1 MLVFKS
7 ILNSD
12 LTDKQILFQLARIN
26 SWISLNGKIA
36 NSYKSKINIDFRGLT
51 NDIMTKLGYEPNTI
65 IKNTVETDPTIFQAD
80 NKCGVK
86 YPYVSAPDNLLL
98 DTKLNPAQKVLL
110 LILKEVWLDNNGKQL
125 LPYCQTET
133 IFKQIPNY
141 RHTRDYVNKLISS
154 LQEKGYIS
162 FDTIKNQGRV
172 NVRISFDGSLKD
184 AKEEL
189 SNQVS
194 AEDEIKEM
202 VHPVQQLDNDITKI
216 ISEMKKEMD
225 ELKEK
230 EKEQAKE
237 IAVLKEQAK
246 EIDELKEQV
255 NKLQEELNERRGN
268 EKSDIESSIRI
279 PEHDREE
286 AENTENSETVGQSDK
301 PITETEDAENS
312 ETVGQI
318 NRNSNETVGQSEKQP
333 NTESENTENTETNRQ
348 INRSYTE
355 TIGQSEKPSIGSE
368 NNGWNSYWNDPT
380 DIEQLDDTDDMDSF
394 MSLIPEGGE
403 YSSEEVETVKNDKEP
418 TMKQRKAECS
428 ADSLFNLANDI
439 DFKMLMKDVNEDIK
453 SSREHRSNI
462 WRSEKKDEY
471 QNHIKELKN
480 ESKKEEIIEYIIN
493 TINEKNSRTLINSLD
508 EAYYKI
514 TMGIVKKNQ
523 DRITNVYYKNV
534 GDFEIHQSTLDEF
547 VV

>member
-51 NDIMTKLGYEPNTI
+51 NDVMKKLGYEPNTI

-86 YPYVSAPDNLLL
+86 YPYISAPDDLLL

-162 FDTIKNQGRV
+162 FDTIKNHGRV

-184 AKEEL
+184 VKEEL

-202 VHPVQQLDNDITKI
+202 VQPVQQLDNDITKL
-216 ISEMKKEMD
+216 ISEMKKEI
-225 ELKEK
+225 E
-230 EKEQAKE
+230 
-237 IAVLKEQAK
+237 
-246 EIDELKEQV
+246 ELKEQV
-255 NKLQEELNERRGN
+255 KEIPVLKEQVKKLQEELNEQRGT
-268 EKSDIESSIRI
+268 EKLDIENSIRN
-279 PEHDREE
+279 PEHDREV
-286 AENTENSETVGQSDK
+286 AENSETIGQSDK
-301 PITETEDAENS
+301 P
-312 ETVGQI
+312 
-318 NRNSNETVGQSEKQP
+318 
-333 NTESENTENTETNRQ
+333 
-348 INRSYTE
+348 
-355 TIGQSEKPSIGSE
+355 SIESE
-368 NNGWNSYWNDPT
+368 NNGGISLLNDPT
-380 DIEQLDDTDDMDSF
+380 DNEQLDDTDDMDSF
-394 MSLIPEGGE
+394 MSLIPECGE
-403 YSSEEVETVKNDKEP
+403 YSSEEVETVKNDNEP
-418 TMKQRKAECS
+418 IKKQRKAECS

-462 WRSEKKDEY
+462 WRSAKKDEY
-471 QNHIKELKN
+471 QNHIKELKS
-480 ESKKEEIIEYIIN
+480 ESKKEEITEYIIN
-493 TINEKNSRTLINSLD
+493 TVNEKNSRTLINSLD

-523 DRITNVYYKNV
+523 DRITNLYYKNV

-547 VV
+547 VA

>member
-7 ILNSD
+7 ILDSD

-36 NSYKSKINIDFRGLT
+36 NSYKSKIHIDFRGLT
-51 NDIMTKLGYEPNTI
+51 NDVMKKLGYEPNTI

-86 YPYVSAPDNLLL
+86 YPYISAPDDLLL

-162 FDTIKNQGRV
+162 FDTIKNHGRV

-202 VHPVQQLDNDITKI
+202 VQPVQQLDNDITKL
-216 ISEMKKEMD
+216 ISEMR
-225 ELKEK
+225 
-230 EKEQAKE
+230 
-237 IAVLKEQAK
+237 K
-246 EIDELKEQV
+246 EIDELKKENTDIKEQV
-255 NKLQEELNERRGN
+255 KKLQEELNERRGT
-268 EKSDIESSIRI
+268 EKSDIESSILNT
-279 PEHDREE
+279 EHDR
-286 AENTENSETVGQSDK
+286 
-301 PITETEDAENS
+301 EDAENS
-312 ETVGQI
+312 ETNGQ
-318 NRNSNETVGQSEKQP
+318 
-333 NTESENTENTETNRQ
+333 
-348 INRSYTE
+348 YD
-355 TIGQSEKPSIGSE
+355 KPSIGSE
-368 NNGWNSYWNDPT
+368 NNGGISLLNDPT
-380 DIEQLDDTDDMDSF
+380 DNEQLDDTDDMDSF
-394 MSLIPEGGE
+394 MSLIPECGE
-403 YSSEEVETVKNDKEP
+403 YSSEEVETVKNDNEP
-418 TMKQRKAECS
+418 IKKQRKAECS

-462 WRSEKKDEY
+462 WRSAKKDEY
-471 QNHIKELKN
+471 QNHIKELKS
-480 ESKKEEIIEYIIN
+480 ESKKEEITEYIIN
-493 TINEKNSRTLINSLD
+493 TVNEKNSRTLINSLD

-523 DRITNVYYKNV
+523 DRITNLYYKNV

-547 VV
+547 VA

>member
-51 NDIMTKLGYEPNTI
+51 NNVMKKLGYEPNTI

-80 NKCGVK
+80 NKCGIK
-86 YPYVSAPDNLLL
+86 YPYVSAPDDLLL

-141 RHTRDYVNKLISS
+141 KHTRDYVNKLISS

-162 FDTIKNQGRV
+162 FDTIKNHGRV

-189 SNQVS
+189 SNQIS

-202 VHPVQQLDNDITKI
+202 VQPVQQLDNDITKLI
-216 ISEMKKEMD
+216 AEMKKEID
-225 ELKEK
+225 ELKE
-230 EKEQAKE
+230 QVKE
-237 IAVLKEQAK
+237 IPVLKEQVK
-246 EIDELKEQV
+246 EIPVLKEQV
-255 NKLQEELNERRGN
+255 NKLQEELNERRGV
-268 EKSDIESSIRI
+268 EKSDIERSIRI
-279 PEHDREE
+279 PEHDREYTKD
-286 AENTENSETVGQSDK
+286 AEKSETV
-301 PITETEDAENS
+301 E
-312 ETVGQI
+312 QI
-318 NRNSNETVGQSEKQP
+318 NRSSNETVE
-333 NTESENTENTETNRQ
+333 
-348 INRSYTE
+348 
-355 TIGQSEKPSIGSE
+355 QSEKPSTGSE
-368 NNGWNSYWNDPT
+368 NNGGISLRNDPAN
-380 DIEQLDDTDDMDSF
+380 IEQLDDVDDMDSF
-394 MSLIPEGGE
+394 MSLIPECGE
-403 YSSEEVETVKNDKEP
+403 YSPEKVETVKNDNEP
-418 TMKQRKAECS
+418 IMKQRKAEHS

-471 QNHIKELKN
+471 QNHIKELKS
-480 ESKKEEIIEYIIN
+480 ESKTEEITEYIIN
-493 TINEKNSRTLINSLD
+493 TVNEKSSRTLINSLD
-508 EAYYKI
+508 EIYYKI

-523 DRITNVYYKNV
+523 DRITNAYYKNV

-547 VV
+547 VE

>member
-7 ILNSD
+7 ILNSY

-51 NDIMTKLGYEPNTI
+51 NDVMKKLGYEPNTI

-86 YPYVSAPDNLLL
+86 YPYISAPDDLLL

-162 FDTIKNQGRV
+162 FDTIKNHGRV

-184 AKEEL
+184 VKEEL

-202 VHPVQQLDNDITKI
+202 VQPVQQLDNDITKL
-216 ISEMKKEMD
+216 ISEMKKEIE
-225 ELKEK
+225 ELKE
-230 EKEQAKE
+230 QVKE
-237 IAVLKEQAK
+237 IPV
-246 EIDELKEQV
+246 LKEQV
-255 NKLQEELNERRGN
+255 NKLQEELNERRGT
-268 EKSDIESSIRI
+268 EKSDIESSILNT
-279 PEHDREE
+279 EHDREV
-286 AENTENSETVGQSDK
+286 AENSETIGQSDK
-301 PITETEDAENS
+301 P
-312 ETVGQI
+312 
-318 NRNSNETVGQSEKQP
+318 
-333 NTESENTENTETNRQ
+333 
-348 INRSYTE
+348 
-355 TIGQSEKPSIGSE
+355 SIESE
-368 NNGWNSYWNDPT
+368 NNGGISLLNDPT
-380 DIEQLDDTDDMDSF
+380 DNEQLDDTDDMDSF
-394 MSLIPEGGE
+394 MSLIPECGE
-403 YSSEEVETVKNDKEP
+403 YSSEEVETVKNDNEP
-418 TMKQRKAECS
+418 IKKQRKAECS

-462 WRSEKKDEY
+462 WRSAKKDEY
-471 QNHIKELKN
+471 QNHIKELKS
-480 ESKKEEIIEYIIN
+480 ESKKEEITEYIIN
-493 TINEKNSRTLINSLD
+493 TVNEKNSRTLINSLD

-523 DRITNVYYKNV
+523 DRITNLYYKNV

-547 VV
+547 VA

>member
-36 NSYKSKINIDFRGLT
+36 NSYKSKIHIDFRGLT
-51 NDIMTKLGYEPNTI
+51 NDVMKKLGYEPNTI

-86 YPYVSAPDNLLL
+86 YPYVSAPDELLL

-141 RHTRDYVNKLISS
+141 KHTRDYVNKLISS

-162 FDTIKNQGRV
+162 FNTIKNHGRV
-172 NVRISFDGSLKD
+172 NVRISFDGTLKD

-189 SNQVS
+189 SNQIS

-202 VHPVQQLDNDITKI
+202 VQPVQQLDNDITKLI
-216 ISEMKKEMD
+216 AEMK
-225 ELKEK
+225 
-230 EKEQAKE
+230 
-237 IAVLKEQAK
+237 K

-255 NKLQEELNERRGN
+255 KEIPVLKEQVNKLKEELNERRAV
-268 EKSDIESSIRI
+268 EKSDIERSIRI
-279 PEHDREE
+279 SEHDREY
-286 AENTENSETVGQSDK
+286 TENSETIEQTDK
-301 PITETEDAENS
+301 PRTESENEENS
-312 ETVGQI
+312 ETVEQN
-318 NRNSNETVGQSEKQP
+318 NRSSNETIE
-333 NTESENTENTETNRQ
+333 
-348 INRSYTE
+348 
-355 TIGQSEKPSIGSE
+355 QSEKPSTESE
-368 NNGWNSYWNDPT
+368 NNGGISLHNDST
-380 DIEQLDDTDDMDSF
+380 DNEQLDDTDDMDSF

-403 YSSEEVETVKNDKEP
+403 YSSEEVEAVKNDNEP
-418 TMKQRKAECS
+418 IKKQRKAECS

-462 WRSEKKDEY
+462 WRSAKKDEY
-471 QNHIKELKN
+471 QNHIKELKS
-480 ESKKEEIIEYIIN
+480 ESKKEEITEYIIN
-493 TINEKNSRTLINSLD
+493 TVNEKNSRTLINSLD

-547 VV
+547 VA

>member
-7 ILNSD
+7 ILDSD

-51 NDIMTKLGYEPNTI
+51 NTVMNKLGYEPNTI

-86 YPYVSAPDNLLL
+86 YPYVSAPDELLL

-162 FDTIKNQGRV
+162 FDTIKNHGRV

-202 VHPVQQLDNDITKI
+202 VQPVQQLDNDITKLI
-216 ISEMKKEMD
+216 LEMK
-225 ELKEK
+225 
-230 EKEQAKE
+230 
-237 IAVLKEQAK
+237 K

-255 NKLQEELNERRGN
+255 NKLKDELNERRGT
-268 EKSDIESSIRI
+268 EKSDIESSIQN

-286 AENTENSETVGQSDK
+286 SEHTENSEKV
-301 PITETEDAENS
+301 
-312 ETVGQI
+312 
-318 NRNSNETVGQSEKQP
+318 
-333 NTESENTENTETNRQ
+333 
-348 INRSYTE
+348 
-355 TIGQSEKPSIGSE
+355 GQSEKPSIESE
-368 NNGWNSYWNDPT
+368 NNGGISLLNVPT
-380 DIEQLDDTDDMDSF
+380 DNEQLDDTDDMDSF
-394 MSLIPEGGE
+394 MSLIPECGE
-403 YSSEEVETVKNDKEP
+403 YSSEEVEVVKNDNEP
-418 TMKQRKAECS
+418 IKKQRKAECS

-462 WRSEKKDEY
+462 WRSAKKDEY
-471 QNHIKELKN
+471 QNHIKELKS
-480 ESKKEEIIEYIIN
+480 ESKIEEITEYIIN
-493 TINEKNSRTLINSLD
+493 TVNEKNSRTLINSLD
-508 EAYYKI
+508 EVYYKI

-523 DRITNVYYKNV
+523 DRITNLYYKNV

-547 VV
+547 VA

>member
-36 NSYKSKINIDFRGLT
+36 NSYKSKINIDFRRLT
-51 NDIMTKLGYEPNTI
+51 NDVMKKLGYEPNTI

-86 YPYVSAPDNLLL
+86 YPYVSAPDDLLL

-141 RHTRDYVNKLISS
+141 KHTRDYVNKLISS
-154 LQEKGYIS
+154 LQENGYIS
-162 FDTIKNQGRV
+162 FDTIKNHGRV
-172 NVRISFDGSLKD
+172 NVRISFDGNLKD

-202 VHPVQQLDNDITKI
+202 VHPVQQLDNDII
-216 ISEMKKEMD
+216 AEMKKEID
-225 ELKEK
+225 ELKE
-230 EKEQAKE
+230 QVKE
-237 IAVLKEQAK
+237 IPV
-246 EIDELKEQV
+246 LKEQV
-255 NKLQEELNERRGN
+255 NKLQEELNERRGT
-268 EKSDIESSIRI
+268 EKSDINRSIRI

-286 AENTENSETVGQSDK
+286 AED
-301 PITETEDAENS
+301 
-312 ETVGQI
+312 
-318 NRNSNETVGQSEKQP
+318 
-333 NTESENTENTETNRQ
+333 SENTETVE
-348 INRSYTE
+348 
-355 TIGQSEKPSIGSE
+355 QSEETSIGSE
-368 NNGWNSYWNDPT
+368 NNGGISLCNDPT
-380 DIEQLDDTDDMDSF
+380 DSEQLDDADDMDSF
-394 MSLIPEGGE
+394 MSLIPESGE
-403 YSSEEVETVKNDKEP
+403 YSPEEVEVVKNDNEP
-418 TMKQRKAECS
+418 IMKQRKAEHS

-462 WRSEKKDEY
+462 WRSAKKDDY

-480 ESKKEEIIEYIIN
+480 ESKIEEITEYIIN
-493 TINEKNSRTLINSLD
+493 TVNEKNSRILINSLD
-508 EAYYKI
+508 EIYYKI

-547 VV
+547 VA

>member
-7 ILNSD
+7 ILNSY
-12 LTDKQILFQLARIN
+12 LTDKQILFQLARVN

-51 NDIMTKLGYEPNTI
+51 NDVMKKLGYEPNTI

-86 YPYVSAPDNLLL
+86 YPYISAPDDLLL

-162 FDTIKNQGRV
+162 FDTIKNHGRV

-184 AKEEL
+184 VKEEL

-202 VHPVQQLDNDITKI
+202 VQPVQQLDNDITKL
-216 ISEMKKEMD
+216 ISEMKKEIE
-225 ELKEK
+225 ELKE
-230 EKEQAKE
+230 QVKE
-237 IAVLKEQAK
+237 IPV
-246 EIDELKEQV
+246 LKEQV
-255 NKLQEELNERRGN
+255 NKLQEELNEQRGT
-268 EKSDIESSIRI
+268 EKLDIENSIRN
-279 PEHDREE
+279 PEHDRED
-286 AENTENSETVGQSDK
+286 AEDSETVEQSD
-301 PITETEDAENS
+301 
-312 ETVGQI
+312 
-318 NRNSNETVGQSEKQP
+318 
-333 NTESENTENTETNRQ
+333 
-348 INRSYTE
+348 
-355 TIGQSEKPSIGSE
+355 KPSIGSE
-368 NNGWNSYWNDPT
+368 NNGGISLLNDPT
-380 DIEQLDDTDDMDSF
+380 DNEQLDDTDDMDSF
-394 MSLIPEGGE
+394 MSLIPECGE
-403 YSSEEVETVKNDKEP
+403 YSSEEVETVKNDNEP
-418 TMKQRKAECS
+418 IKKQRKAECS

-462 WRSEKKDEY
+462 WRSAKKDEY
-471 QNHIKELKN
+471 QNHIKELKS
-480 ESKKEEIIEYIIN
+480 ESKKEEITEYIIN
-493 TINEKNSRTLINSLD
+493 TVNEKNSRTLINSLD

-523 DRITNVYYKNV
+523 DRITNLYYKNV

-547 VV
+547 VA

>member
-51 NDIMTKLGYEPNTI
+51 NDVMKKLGYEPNTI
-65 IKNTVETDPTIFQAD
+65 IKNTVETDHTIFQAD

-86 YPYVSAPDNLLL
+86 YPYVSAPDDLLL

-141 RHTRDYVNKLISS
+141 KHTRDYVNKLISS

-162 FDTIKNQGRV
+162 FNSIKNHGRV

-189 SNQVS
+189 SNQAS

-202 VHPVQQLDNDITKI
+202 VQPVQQLDNDITKL
-216 ISEMKKEMD
+216 ISEMR
-225 ELKEK
+225 
-230 EKEQAKE
+230 
-237 IAVLKEQAK
+237 K

-255 NKLQEELNERRGN
+255 KEIPVLKEQVNKLKDELNELRGT
-268 EKSDIESSIRI
+268 EKSDIESSIRN
-279 PEHDREE
+279 PEHDRED
-286 AENTENSETVGQSDK
+286 TENSETIEQSDK
-301 PITETEDAENS
+301 PITE
-312 ETVGQI
+312 
-318 NRNSNETVGQSEKQP
+318 
-333 NTESENTENTETNRQ
+333 
-348 INRSYTE
+348 
-355 TIGQSEKPSIGSE
+355 SE
-368 NNGWNSYWNDPT
+368 NNGGISLLNDPT
-380 DIEQLDDTDDMDSF
+380 DNEQLDDTDDMDSF
-394 MSLIPEGGE
+394 MSLIPECGE
-403 YSSEEVETVKNDKEP
+403 YSSEEVETVKNDNEP
-418 TMKQRKAECS
+418 IKKQRKAECS

-462 WRSEKKDEY
+462 WRSAKKDEY
-471 QNHIKELKN
+471 QNHIKELKS
-480 ESKKEEIIEYIIN
+480 ESKKEEITEYIIN
-493 TINEKNSRTLINSLD
+493 TVNEKNSRTLINSLD
-508 EAYYKI
+508 EVYYKI
-514 TMGIVKKNQ
+514 TMEIVKKYQ
-523 DRITNVYYKNV
+523 DRITNLYYKNV

-547 VV
+547 VA

>member
-7 ILNSD
+7 ILDSN

-51 NDIMTKLGYEPNTI
+51 NNVMNKLGYEPNTI

-86 YPYVSAPDNLLL
+86 YPYVSAPDDLLL

-162 FDTIKNQGRV
+162 FDTIKNHGRV

-202 VHPVQQLDNDITKI
+202 VQPVQQLDNDITKL
-216 ISEMKKEMD
+216 ISEMK
-225 ELKEK
+225 
-230 EKEQAKE
+230 
-237 IAVLKEQAK
+237 K

-255 NKLQEELNERRGN
+255 NKLKDELNELRGT
-268 EKSDIESSIRI
+268 EKSDIEKTIRN
-279 PEHDREE
+279 PED
-286 AENTENSETVGQSDK
+286 TEDTETV
-301 PITETEDAENS
+301 E
-312 ETVGQI
+312 
-318 NRNSNETVGQSEKQP
+318 
-333 NTESENTENTETNRQ
+333 
-348 INRSYTE
+348 
-355 TIGQSEKPSIGSE
+355 QSEKPSIESEDSENPETVEQINRSSNETVEQSEKPSIESE
-368 NNGWNSYWNDPT
+368 NN
-380 DIEQLDDTDDMDSF
+380 EQLDDTDDMDSF
-394 MSLIPEGGE
+394 MSLIPECGE
-403 YSSEEVETVKNDKEP
+403 YSPEEVEAVKNDNEP
-418 TMKQRKAECS
+418 IKKQRKAECS
-428 ADSLFNLANDI
+428 ADSLFNIANDI

-462 WRSEKKDEY
+462 WRSAKKDEY
-471 QNHIKELKN
+471 QNHIKELKS
-480 ESKKEEIIEYIIN
+480 ESKIEEITEYIIN
-493 TINEKNSRTLINSLD
+493 TVNEKNSRTLINSLD
-508 EAYYKI
+508 EIYYKI
-514 TMGIVKKNQ
+514 TMEIVKKNQ
-523 DRITNVYYKNV
+523 DRITNLYYKNV

-547 VV
+547 VA

>member
-7 ILNSD
+7 ILDSD

-51 NDIMTKLGYEPNTI
+51 NTVMNKLGYEPNTI

-86 YPYVSAPDNLLL
+86 YPYISAPDDLLL

-162 FDTIKNQGRV
+162 FDTIKNHGRV

-184 AKEEL
+184 VKEEL
-189 SNQVS
+189 SNQVT

-202 VHPVQQLDNDITKI
+202 VQPVQQLDNDITKL
-216 ISEMKKEMD
+216 ISEMR
-225 ELKEK
+225 
-230 EKEQAKE
+230 
-237 IAVLKEQAK
+237 K
-246 EIDELKEQV
+246 EIDELKKENTDIKEQV
-255 NKLQEELNERRGN
+255 KKLQEELNERRGT
-268 EKSDIESSIRI
+268 EKSDIESSILNT
-279 PEHDREE
+279 EHDR
-286 AENTENSETVGQSDK
+286 
-301 PITETEDAENS
+301 EDAENS
-312 ETVGQI
+312 ETI
-318 NRNSNETVGQSEKQP
+318 E
-333 NTESENTENTETNRQ
+333 
-348 INRSYTE
+348 
-355 TIGQSEKPSIGSE
+355 QSEKPSIGSE
-368 NNGWNSYWNDPT
+368 NNGGISLLNDPT
-380 DIEQLDDTDDMDSF
+380 DNEQLDDTDDMDSF
-394 MSLIPEGGE
+394 MSLIPECGE
-403 YSSEEVETVKNDKEP
+403 YSSEEVETVKNDNEP
-418 TMKQRKAECS
+418 IKKQRKAECS

-462 WRSEKKDEY
+462 WRSAKKDEY
-471 QNHIKELKN
+471 QNHIKELKS
-480 ESKKEEIIEYIIN
+480 ESKKEEITEYIIN
-493 TINEKNSRTLINSLD
+493 TVNEKNSRTLINSLD

-523 DRITNVYYKNV
+523 DRITNLYYKNV

-547 VV
+547 VA

>member
-7 ILNSD
+7 ILNSG
-12 LTDKQILFQLARIN
+12 LTDKQILFQLTRVN

-36 NSYKSKINIDFRGLT
+36 NSYKSKIYIDFRGLT
-51 NDIMTKLGYEPNTI
+51 NNIMKKLGYEPNTI
-65 IKNTVETDPTIFQAD
+65 IKNTVETDYTIFQAD

-86 YPYVSAPDNLLL
+86 YPYISAPDDLLL

-162 FDTIKNQGRV
+162 FDTIKNHGRV

-184 AKEEL
+184 VKEEL
-189 SNQVS
+189 SNQVT

-202 VHPVQQLDNDITKI
+202 VQPVQPVQPVQQLDNDITKL
-216 ISEMKKEMD
+216 ISEMR
-225 ELKEK
+225 
-230 EKEQAKE
+230 
-237 IAVLKEQAK
+237 K
-246 EIDELKEQV
+246 EIDELKKENTDIKEQV
-255 NKLQEELNERRGN
+255 KKLQEELNERRGT
-268 EKSDIESSIRI
+268 EKSDIESSILNT
-279 PEHDREE
+279 EHDRE
-286 AENTENSETVGQSDK
+286 V
-301 PITETEDAENS
+301 AENS
-312 ETVGQI
+312 ET
-318 NRNSNETVGQSEKQP
+318 N
-333 NTESENTENTETNRQ
+333 
-348 INRSYTE
+348 
-355 TIGQSEKPSIGSE
+355 GQSEKPSIGSE
-368 NNGWNSYWNDPT
+368 NNGWISLLNDPT
-380 DIEQLDDTDDMDSF
+380 DNEQLDDTDDMDSF
-394 MSLIPEGGE
+394 MSLIPECGE
-403 YSSEEVETVKNDKEP
+403 YSSEEVETVKNDNEP
-418 TMKQRKAECS
+418 IKKQRKAECS

-462 WRSEKKDEY
+462 WRSAKKDEY
-471 QNHIKELKN
+471 QNHIKELKS
-480 ESKKEEIIEYIIN
+480 ESKKEEITEYIIN
-493 TINEKNSRTLINSLD
+493 TVNEKNSRTLINSLD
-508 EAYYKI
+508 EVYYKI

-523 DRITNVYYKNV
+523 DRITNLYYKNV

-547 VV
+547 VA

>member
-51 NDIMTKLGYEPNTI
+51 NNVMTKLGFEPNTI

-86 YPYVSAPDNLLL
+86 YPYVSAPDDLLL

-110 LILKEVWLDNNGKQL
+110 LILKEVWLDNNDKQL

-141 RHTRDYVNKLISS
+141 KHTRDYINKLILS

-162 FDTIKNQGRV
+162 FDTIKNHGRV
-172 NVRISFDGSLKD
+172 NVRISFDGSLKN

-189 SNQVS
+189 SNQIS

-202 VHPVQQLDNDITKI
+202 VHPVQQLDNDVTKLI
-216 ISEMKKEMD
+216 AEMKKEID
-225 ELKEK
+225 G
-230 EKEQAKE
+230 
-237 IAVLKEQAK
+237 LKEQVK
-246 EIDELKEQV
+246 EIPILKEQV
-255 NKLQEELNERRGN
+255 NKLQEELNERRGI
-268 EKSDIESSIRI
+268 EKSDIERSIRN
-279 PEHDREE
+279 PEQDRECAE
-286 AENTENSETVGQSDK
+286 ATENTETVGQSDK
-301 PITETEDAENS
+301 S
-312 ETVGQI
+312 
-318 NRNSNETVGQSEKQP
+318 R
-333 NTESENTENTETNRQ
+333 TESEVAEDTENTENTETVGQNNRNSTETAGQ
-348 INRSYTE
+348 SDKSRTVYECAAVGEIGE
-355 TIGQSEKPSIGSE
+355 TIGQIIFNSNKTDGQSDKTESE
-368 NNGWNSYWNDPT
+368 NNGVISLRNDPT
-380 DIEQLDDTDDMDSF
+380 DSEQLDDADDMDFF
-394 MSLIPEGGE
+394 MSLIPEVGE
-403 YSSEEVETVKNDKEP
+403 YSQEEIEAVKNDKEP

-462 WRSEKKDEY
+462 WRSAKKDEY
-471 QNHIKELKN
+471 QNHIKELKS
-480 ESKKEEIIEYIIN
+480 ESKKEEITEYIIN
-493 TINEKNSRTLINSLD
+493 TVNEKNSRILINSLD
-508 EAYYKI
+508 EVYYKI

-547 VV
+547 VA

>member
-36 NSYKSKINIDFRGLT
+36 NSYKSKIHIDFRGLT
-51 NDIMTKLGYEPNTI
+51 NNVMKKLGYEPNTI
-65 IKNTVETDPTIFQAD
+65 IKNTVETDPTIFQSD

-86 YPYVSAPDNLLL
+86 YPYVSAPDELLL

-141 RHTRDYVNKLISS
+141 KHTRDYVNKLISS

-162 FDTIKNQGRV
+162 FDTIKNHGRV

-194 AEDEIKEM
+194 AEDEIKEL
-202 VHPVQQLDNDITKI
+202 VQPVQQLDNDII
-216 ISEMKKEMD
+216 AEMKK
-225 ELKEK
+225 
-230 EKEQAKE
+230 A
-237 IAVLKEQAK
+237 
-246 EIDELKEQV
+246 IDELKEQV
-255 NKLQEELNERRGN
+255 NKLQEELNELRGI
-268 EKSDIESSIRI
+268 EKSDIESSIQN

-286 AENTENSETVGQSDK
+286 TEHTENSETIGQSD
-301 PITETEDAENS
+301 
-312 ETVGQI
+312 
-318 NRNSNETVGQSEKQP
+318 
-333 NTESENTENTETNRQ
+333 
-348 INRSYTE
+348 
-355 TIGQSEKPSIGSE
+355 KPSIGSE
-368 NNGWNSYWNDPT
+368 NNGGISLLNVPT
-380 DIEQLDDTDDMDSF
+380 DNEQLDDTDDMDSF
-394 MSLIPEGGE
+394 MSLIPECGE
-403 YSSEEVETVKNDKEP
+403 YSPEEVEAVKNDNEP
-418 TMKQRKAECS
+418 IKKQRKAECS

-462 WRSEKKDEY
+462 WRSAKKDEY
-471 QNHIKELKN
+471 QNHIKELKS
-480 ESKKEEIIEYIIN
+480 ESKIEEITEYIIN
-493 TINEKNSRTLINSLD
+493 TVNEKNSRTLINSLD
-508 EAYYKI
+508 EVYYKI
-514 TMGIVKKNQ
+514 TMEIVKKNQ
-523 DRITNVYYKNV
+523 DRITNLYYKNV

-547 VV
+547 VA

>member
-51 NDIMTKLGYEPNTI
+51 NDVMKKLGYEPNTI
-65 IKNTVETDPTIFQAD
+65 IKNTVETDHTIFQAD

-86 YPYVSAPDNLLL
+86 YPYVSAPDDLLL

-141 RHTRDYVNKLISS
+141 KHTRDYVNKLISS

-162 FDTIKNQGRV
+162 FNSIKNHGRV

-189 SNQVS
+189 SNQAS

-202 VHPVQQLDNDITKI
+202 VQPVQQLDNDITKL
-216 ISEMKKEMD
+216 ISEMK
-225 ELKEK
+225 
-230 EKEQAKE
+230 
-237 IAVLKEQAK
+237 K

-255 NKLQEELNERRGN
+255 KEIPVLKEQVNKLKDELNELRGT
-268 EKSDIESSIRI
+268 EKSDIESSIRN
-279 PEHDREE
+279 PEHDRED
-286 AENTENSETVGQSDK
+286 TENSETIEQSDK
-301 PITETEDAENS
+301 PITE
-312 ETVGQI
+312 
-318 NRNSNETVGQSEKQP
+318 
-333 NTESENTENTETNRQ
+333 
-348 INRSYTE
+348 
-355 TIGQSEKPSIGSE
+355 SE
-368 NNGWNSYWNDPT
+368 NNGGISLLNDPT
-380 DIEQLDDTDDMDSF
+380 DNEQLDDTDDMDSF
-394 MSLIPEGGE
+394 MSLIPECGE
-403 YSSEEVETVKNDKEP
+403 YSSEEVETVKNDNEP
-418 TMKQRKAECS
+418 IKKQRKAECS
-428 ADSLFNLANDI
+428 SDSLFNLANDI

-462 WRSEKKDEY
+462 WRSAKKDEY
-471 QNHIKELKN
+471 QNHIKELKS
-480 ESKKEEIIEYIIN
+480 ESKKEEITEYIIN
-493 TINEKNSRTLINSLD
+493 TVNEKNSRTLINSLD

-523 DRITNVYYKNV
+523 DRITNLYYKNV

-547 VV
+547 VA

>member
-7 ILNSD
+7 ILDSN

-51 NDIMTKLGYEPNTI
+51 NNVMKKLGYEPNTI

-86 YPYVSAPDNLLL
+86 YPYISAPDDLLL

-141 RHTRDYVNKLISS
+141 KHTRDYVNKLISS

-162 FDTIKNQGRV
+162 FDTIKNHGRV

-202 VHPVQQLDNDITKI
+202 VQPVQQLDNDITKL
-216 ISEMKKEMD
+216 ISEMKKD
-225 ELKEK
+225 
-230 EKEQAKE
+230 
-237 IAVLKEQAK
+237 
-246 EIDELKEQV
+246 IDELKEQV
-255 NKLQEELNERRGN
+255 KEIPILKEQVNKLKDELNELRGT
-268 EKSDIESSIRI
+268 EKPDIESSILN
-279 PEHDREE
+279 PEHDIEE
-286 AENTENSETVGQSDK
+286 AETV
-301 PITETEDAENS
+301 E
-312 ETVGQI
+312 
-318 NRNSNETVGQSEKQP
+318 
-333 NTESENTENTETNRQ
+333 
-348 INRSYTE
+348 
-355 TIGQSEKPSIGSE
+355 QSEKPSIGSE
-368 NNGWNSYWNDPT
+368 NNGGISLLNDPT
-380 DIEQLDDTDDMDSF
+380 DNEQLDDTDDMDSF
-394 MSLIPEGGE
+394 MSLIPECGE
-403 YSSEEVETVKNDKEP
+403 YSSEEVETVKNDNEP
-418 TMKQRKAECS
+418 IKKQRKAECS

-462 WRSEKKDEY
+462 WRSAKKDEY
-471 QNHIKELKN
+471 QNHIKELKS
-480 ESKKEEIIEYIIN
+480 ESKKEEITEYIIN
-493 TINEKNSRTLINSLD
+493 TVNEKNSRTLINSLD
-508 EAYYKI
+508 EVYYKI
-514 TMGIVKKNQ
+514 TMEIVKKNQ
-523 DRITNVYYKNV
+523 DRITNLYYKNV

-547 VV
+547 VA

>member
-51 NDIMTKLGYEPNTI
+51 NTVMKKLGYEPNTI

-86 YPYVSAPDNLLL
+86 YPYVSAPDDLLL

-110 LILKEVWLDNNGKQL
+110 LIIKEVWLDNNGKQL

-162 FDTIKNQGRV
+162 FDSIKNHGRV

-189 SNQVS
+189 SNQIS

-202 VHPVQQLDNDITKI
+202 VQPVQQLDNDITKL
-216 ISEMKKEMD
+216 ISEMK
-225 ELKEK
+225 
-230 EKEQAKE
+230 
-237 IAVLKEQAK
+237 K

-255 NKLQEELNERRGN
+255 KEIPILKEQVNKLKDELNKQRVI
-268 EKSDIESSIRI
+268 EKSDKPITESEDAEDTEDSETIEQPSIES
-279 PEHDREE
+279 EK
-286 AENTENSETVGQSDK
+286 AENSETIEQSDK
-301 PITETEDAENS
+301 PITE
-312 ETVGQI
+312 
-318 NRNSNETVGQSEKQP
+318 
-333 NTESENTENTETNRQ
+333 
-348 INRSYTE
+348 
-355 TIGQSEKPSIGSE
+355 SE
-368 NNGWNSYWNDPT
+368 NNGGISLCNNPT
-380 DIEQLDDTDDMDSF
+380 DNEQLDDTDDMDSF
-394 MSLIPEGGE
+394 MSLIPECGE
-403 YSSEEVETVKNDKEP
+403 YSSEEAEVVKNDNEP
-418 TMKQRKAECS
+418 IKKQRKAECS

-462 WRSEKKDEY
+462 WRSAKKDEY
-471 QNHIKELKN
+471 QNHIKELKS
-480 ESKKEEIIEYIIN
+480 ESKIEEITEYIIN
-493 TINEKNSRTLINSLD
+493 TVNEKNSRTLINSLD
-508 EAYYKI
+508 EVYYKI

-523 DRITNVYYKNV
+523 DRITNLYYKNV

-547 VV
+547 VA

>member
-51 NDIMTKLGYEPNTI
+51 NNVMKKLGYEPNTI

-80 NKCGVK
+80 NKCGIK
-86 YPYVSAPDNLLL
+86 YPYVSAPDELLL

-141 RHTRDYVNKLISS
+141 KHTRDYVNKLISS

-162 FDTIKNQGRV
+162 FDTIKNHGRV
-172 NVRISFDGSLKD
+172 NVRISFDGTLKD

-202 VHPVQQLDNDITKI
+202 VQPVQQLDNDITKL
-216 ISEMKKEMD
+216 ISEMK
-225 ELKEK
+225 
-230 EKEQAKE
+230 
-237 IAVLKEQAK
+237 K

-255 NKLQEELNERRGN
+255 KEIPVLKEQVNKLKDELNELRGT
-268 EKSDIESSIRI
+268 EKPDIESSIRN
-279 PEHDREE
+279 PEHDKES
-286 AENTENSETVGQSDK
+286 TEDTEDTEHTETV
-301 PITETEDAENS
+301 E
-312 ETVGQI
+312 
-318 NRNSNETVGQSEKQP
+318 
-333 NTESENTENTETNRQ
+333 
-348 INRSYTE
+348 
-355 TIGQSEKPSIGSE
+355 QSEKPSIGSE
-368 NNGWNSYWNDPT
+368 NNSVISLWNNPT
-380 DIEQLDDTDDMDSF
+380 DNEQLDDADDMDSF
-394 MSLIPEGGE
+394 MSLVPECGE
-403 YSSEEVETVKNDKEP
+403 YSPEEVEAVKNDNEP
-418 TMKQRKAECS
+418 IKKQRKAECS

-462 WRSEKKDEY
+462 WRSAKKDEY
-471 QNHIKELKN
+471 QNHIKELKS
-480 ESKKEEIIEYIIN
+480 ESKIEEITEYIIN
-493 TINEKNSRTLINSLD
+493 TVNEKNSRTLINSLD
-508 EAYYKI
+508 EVYYKI

-523 DRITNVYYKNV
+523 DRITNLYYKNV

-547 VV
+547 VA

>member
-51 NDIMTKLGYEPNTI
+51 NNVMTKLGFEPNTI

-86 YPYVSAPDNLLL
+86 YPYVSAPDELLL

-141 RHTRDYVNKLISS
+141 KHTRDYVNKLISS

-162 FDTIKNQGRV
+162 FDTIKNHGRV
-172 NVRISFDGSLKD
+172 NVRISFDGNLKD

-202 VHPVQQLDNDITKI
+202 VHPVQQLDNDVTKLI
-216 ISEMKKEMD
+216 AEMKK
-225 ELKEK
+225 
-230 EKEQAKE
+230 Q
-237 IAVLKEQAK
+237 
-246 EIDELKEQV
+246 IDELKEQV
-255 NKLQEELNERRGN
+255 NKLQEELNERRGI
-268 EKSDIESSIRI
+268 EKSDVESSVRF
-279 PEHDREE
+279 PGHDREY
-286 AENTENSETVGQSDK
+286 TEDAKNSETV
-301 PITETEDAENS
+301 ER
-312 ETVGQI
+312 I
-318 NRNSNETVGQSEKQP
+318 NGSSNETIGQPEKP
-333 NTESENTENTETNRQ
+333 STESEN
-348 INRSYTE
+348 
-355 TIGQSEKPSIGSE
+355 
-368 NNGWNSYWNDPT
+368 NGGISLRNDPT

-394 MSLIPEGGE
+394 MSLIPENGE

-471 QNHIKELKN
+471 QNHIKELKS
-480 ESKKEEIIEYIIN
+480 ESKKEEITEYIIN
-493 TINEKNSRTLINSLD
+493 TVNEKNSRTLINSLD

-547 VV
+547 VA

>member
-51 NDIMTKLGYEPNTI
+51 NDVMKKLGYEPNTI

-86 YPYVSAPDNLLL
+86 YPYISAPDDLLL

-162 FDTIKNQGRV
+162 FDTIKNHGRV

-184 AKEEL
+184 VKEEL
-189 SNQVS
+189 SNQVT

-202 VHPVQQLDNDITKI
+202 VQPVQQLDNDITKL
-216 ISEMKKEMD
+216 ISEMR
-225 ELKEK
+225 
-230 EKEQAKE
+230 
-237 IAVLKEQAK
+237 K
-246 EIDELKEQV
+246 EIDELKKENTDIKEQV
-255 NKLQEELNERRGN
+255 KEIPILKEQVKEIPILKEQVKKLQEELNKRR
-268 EKSDIESSIRI
+268 ES
-279 PEHDREE
+279 
-286 AENTENSETVGQSDK
+286 
-301 PITETEDAENS
+301 EDAENS
-312 ETVGQI
+312 ETNGQTDKPI
-318 NRNSNETVGQSEKQP
+318 
-333 NTESENTENTETNRQ
+333 TESEDAENSETN
-348 INRSYTE
+348 
-355 TIGQSEKPSIGSE
+355 GQSEKPSIGSE
-368 NNGWNSYWNDPT
+368 NNGGISLLNDPT
-380 DIEQLDDTDDMDSF
+380 DNEQLDDTDDMDSF
-394 MSLIPEGGE
+394 MSLIPECGE
-403 YSSEEVETVKNDKEP
+403 YSSEEVETVKNDNESIK
-418 TMKQRKAECS
+418 KQRKAECS

-462 WRSEKKDEY
+462 WRSAKKDEY
-471 QNHIKELKN
+471 QNHIKELKS
-480 ESKKEEIIEYIIN
+480 ESKKEEITEYIIS
-493 TINEKNSRTLINSLD
+493 TVNEKNSRTLINSLD

-523 DRITNVYYKNV
+523 DRITNLYYKNV

-547 VV
+547 VA

>member
-7 ILNSD
+7 ILDSD

-51 NDIMTKLGYEPNTI
+51 NTVMKKLGYEPNTI

-86 YPYVSAPDNLLL
+86 YPYVSAPDELLI

-110 LILKEVWLDNNGKQL
+110 LILKEVWLDNNDKQL

-162 FDTIKNQGRV
+162 FDTIKNHGRV

-202 VHPVQQLDNDITKI
+202 VQPVQQLDNDITKL
-216 ISEMKKEMD
+216 ISEMK
-225 ELKEK
+225 
-230 EKEQAKE
+230 
-237 IAVLKEQAK
+237 K

-255 NKLQEELNERRGN
+255 KEIPVLKEQVNKLKDELNELRGT
-268 EKSDIESSIRI
+268 EKPDIESSIRN
-279 PEHDREE
+279 PEHDKE
-286 AENTENSETVGQSDK
+286 S
-301 PITETEDAENS
+301 TEDAEDS
-312 ETVGQI
+312 ETV
-318 NRNSNETVGQSEKQP
+318 E
-333 NTESENTENTETNRQ
+333 
-348 INRSYTE
+348 
-355 TIGQSEKPSIGSE
+355 QSEKPSIGSE
-368 NNGWNSYWNDPT
+368 NNSVISLWNNPT
-380 DIEQLDDTDDMDSF
+380 DNEQLDDTEDMDSF
-394 MSLIPEGGE
+394 MSLIPECGE
-403 YSSEEVETVKNDKEP
+403 YSPEEVEAVKNDNEP
-418 TMKQRKAECS
+418 IKKQRKAECS

-471 QNHIKELKN
+471 QNHIKELKS
-480 ESKKEEIIEYIIN
+480 ESKIEEITEYIIN
-493 TINEKNSRTLINSLD
+493 TVNEKNSRTLINSLD
-508 EAYYKI
+508 EVYYKI

-523 DRITNVYYKNV
+523 DRITNLYYKNV

-547 VV
+547 VA

>member
-51 NDIMTKLGYEPNTI
+51 NNVMNKLGYEPNTI

-86 YPYVSAPDNLLL
+86 YPYVSAPDELLL

-162 FDTIKNQGRV
+162 FDTIKNHGRV

-202 VHPVQQLDNDITKI
+202 VQPVQQLDNDITKL
-216 ISEMKKEMD
+216 ISEMK
-225 ELKEK
+225 
-230 EKEQAKE
+230 
-237 IAVLKEQAK
+237 K

-255 NKLQEELNERRGN
+255 KEIPVLKEQVNKLKDELNELRGT
-268 EKSDIESSIRI
+268 EKSNIESSIRNT
-279 PEHDREE
+279 EHDRE
-286 AENTENSETVGQSDK
+286 S
-301 PITETEDAENS
+301 TEDAEDS
-312 ETVGQI
+312 ETV
-318 NRNSNETVGQSEKQP
+318 E
-333 NTESENTENTETNRQ
+333 
-348 INRSYTE
+348 
-355 TIGQSEKPSIGSE
+355 QSEKPSIGSE
-368 NNGWNSYWNDPT
+368 NNSVISLWNNPT
-380 DIEQLDDTDDMDSF
+380 DNEQLDDTEDMDSF
-394 MSLIPEGGE
+394 MSLIPECGE
-403 YSSEEVETVKNDKEP
+403 YSPEEVEAVKNDNEP
-418 TMKQRKAECS
+418 IKKQRKAECS

-471 QNHIKELKN
+471 QNHIKELKS
-480 ESKKEEIIEYIIN
+480 ESKIEEITEYIIN
-493 TINEKNSRTLINSLD
+493 TVNEKNSRTLINSLD
-508 EAYYKI
+508 EVYYKI

-523 DRITNVYYKNV
+523 DRITNLYYKNV
-534 GDFEIHQSTLDEF
+534 GEFEIHQSTLDEF
-547 VV
+547 VA

>member
-51 NDIMTKLGYEPNTI
+51 NDVMKKLGYEPNTI
-65 IKNTVETDPTIFQAD
+65 IKNTVETDHTIFQAD

-86 YPYVSAPDNLLL
+86 YPYVSAPDDLLL

-141 RHTRDYVNKLISS
+141 KHTRDYVNKLISS

-162 FDTIKNQGRV
+162 FNSIKNHGRV

-189 SNQVS
+189 SNQAS

-202 VHPVQQLDNDITKI
+202 VQPVQQLDNDITKL
-216 ISEMKKEMD
+216 ISEMR
-225 ELKEK
+225 
-230 EKEQAKE
+230 
-237 IAVLKEQAK
+237 K

-255 NKLQEELNERRGN
+255 KEIPVLKEQVNKLKDELNELRGT
-268 EKSDIESSIRI
+268 EKSDIESSIRN
-279 PEHDREE
+279 PEHDRED
-286 AENTENSETVGQSDK
+286 TENSETIEQSDK
-301 PITETEDAENS
+301 PITE
-312 ETVGQI
+312 
-318 NRNSNETVGQSEKQP
+318 
-333 NTESENTENTETNRQ
+333 
-348 INRSYTE
+348 
-355 TIGQSEKPSIGSE
+355 SE
-368 NNGWNSYWNDPT
+368 NNGGISLLNDPT
-380 DIEQLDDTDDMDSF
+380 DNEQLDDTDDMDSF
-394 MSLIPEGGE
+394 MSLIPECGE
-403 YSSEEVETVKNDKEP
+403 YSSEEVETVKNDNEP
-418 TMKQRKAECS
+418 IKKQRKAECS

-462 WRSEKKDEY
+462 WRSAKKDEY
-471 QNHIKELKN
+471 QNHIKELKS
-480 ESKKEEIIEYIIN
+480 ESKKEEITEYIIN
-493 TINEKNSRTLINSLD
+493 TVNEKNSRTLINSLD
-508 EAYYKI
+508 EVYYKI
-514 TMGIVKKNQ
+514 TMEIVKKNQ
-523 DRITNVYYKNV
+523 DRITNLYYKNV

-547 VV
+547 VA

>member
-7 ILNSD
+7 ILDSD

-51 NDIMTKLGYEPNTI
+51 NTVMNKLGYEPNTI

-86 YPYVSAPDNLLL
+86 YPYVSAPDELLL

-133 IFKQIPNY
+133 IFKQIPQY
-141 RHTRDYVNKLISS
+141 KHTRDYVNKLILS

-162 FDTIKNQGRV
+162 FDTIKNHGRV

-202 VHPVQQLDNDITKI
+202 VQPVQQLDNDITKLI
-216 ISEMKKEMD
+216 LEMK
-225 ELKEK
+225 
-230 EKEQAKE
+230 
-237 IAVLKEQAK
+237 K

-255 NKLQEELNERRGN
+255 NKLKDELNEQRGI
-268 EKSDIESSIRI
+268 EKSDIESSIQN

-286 AENTENSETVGQSDK
+286 SEHTENSEKV
-301 PITETEDAENS
+301 
-312 ETVGQI
+312 
-318 NRNSNETVGQSEKQP
+318 
-333 NTESENTENTETNRQ
+333 
-348 INRSYTE
+348 
-355 TIGQSEKPSIGSE
+355 GQSEKPSIESE
-368 NNGWNSYWNDPT
+368 NNGGISLLNVPT
-380 DIEQLDDTDDMDSF
+380 DNEQLDDTDDMDSF
-394 MSLIPEGGE
+394 MSLIPECGE
-403 YSSEEVETVKNDKEP
+403 YSPEEVEAVKNDNEP
-418 TMKQRKAECS
+418 IKKQRKAECS

-462 WRSEKKDEY
+462 WRSSKKDEY
-471 QNHIKELKN
+471 QNHIKELKS
-480 ESKKEEIIEYIIN
+480 ESKIEEITEYIIN
-493 TINEKNSRTLINSLD
+493 TVNEKNSRTLINSLD
-508 EAYYKI
+508 EVYYKI

-523 DRITNVYYKNV
+523 DRITNLYYKNV
-534 GDFEIHQSTLDEF
+534 GEFEIHQSTLDEF
-547 VV
+547 VA

>member
-51 NDIMTKLGYEPNTI
+51 NNVMTKLGYEPNTI

-86 YPYVSAPDNLLL
+86 YPYVSAPDDLLL

-141 RHTRDYVNKLISS
+141 KHTRDYVNKLISS

-162 FDTIKNQGRV
+162 FDTIKNHGRI
-172 NVRISFDGSLKD
+172 NVRISFDGNLKD

-189 SNQVS
+189 SNQIS

-202 VHPVQQLDNDITKI
+202 VHPVQQLDNDITKLI
-216 ISEMKKEMD
+216 AEMKKEID
-225 ELKEK
+225 ELKE
-230 EKEQAKE
+230 QVKE
-237 IAVLKEQAK
+237 IPV
-246 EIDELKEQV
+246 LKEQV
-255 NKLQEELNERRGN
+255 NKLQEELNERRGI
-268 EKSDIESSIRI
+268 EKSDIERSVRV
-279 PEHDREE
+279 PEHDREY
-286 AENTENSETVGQSDK
+286 
-301 PITETEDAENS
+301 TEDAENS
-312 ETVGQI
+312 ETVEQI
-318 NRNSNETVGQSEKQP
+318 NRSSNETVGQP
-333 NTESENTENTETNRQ
+333 
-348 INRSYTE
+348 
-355 TIGQSEKPSIGSE
+355 EKPSTGSE
-368 NNGWNSYWNDPT
+368 NNGGISLRNDPT
-380 DIEQLDDTDDMDSF
+380 DIEQLDDTDDMDFF
-394 MSLIPEGGE
+394 MSLIPENGE
-403 YSSEEVETVKNDKEP
+403 YSSEEVETVKNDNEP

-439 DFKMLMKDVNEDIK
+439 DFKALMKDVNEDIK
-453 SSREHRSNI
+453 SSKEHRSNI
-462 WRSEKKDEY
+462 WRSSKKDEY
-471 QNHIKELKN
+471 QEHIKELKN
-480 ESKKEEIIEYIIN
+480 KSNKEEIIEYII
-493 TINEKNSRTLINSLD
+493 TTVNEKNSRTLINSLD
-508 EAYYKI
+508 ENYYKL
-514 TMGIVKKNQ
+514 TMRIVKENQ

-547 VV
+547 VA

>member
-51 NDIMTKLGYEPNTI
+51 NDVMKKLGYEPNTI

-86 YPYVSAPDNLLL
+86 YPYVSAPDDLLL

-141 RHTRDYVNKLISS
+141 KHTRDYVNKLISS

-162 FDTIKNQGRV
+162 FDTIKNHGRI
-172 NVRISFDGSLKD
+172 NVRISFDGNLKD

-189 SNQVS
+189 SNQIS

-202 VHPVQQLDNDITKI
+202 VQPVHQLDNDITKLI
-216 ISEMKKEMD
+216 VEMKKQID
-225 ELKEK
+225 ELKE
-230 EKEQAKE
+230 QVKE
-237 IAVLKEQAK
+237 IPV
-246 EIDELKEQV
+246 LKEQV
-255 NKLQEELNERRGN
+255 NKLQEELNERRGIKKSDERRGI
-268 EKSDIESSIRI
+268 EKSDVQRGVEKSDGERSSRIR
-279 PEHDREE
+279 EHDREH
-286 AENTENSETVGQSDK
+286 
-301 PITETEDAENS
+301 TEDAENS
-312 ETVGQI
+312 ETVEKTDNQSTDAE
-318 NRNSNETVGQSEKQP
+318 NSETVERSEKP
-333 NTESENTENTETNRQ
+333 RTESENAEN
-348 INRSYTE
+348 TE
-355 TIGQSEKPSIGSE
+355 TIGQIKRRSNETVEQSDKTIGSE
-368 NNGWNSYWNDPT
+368 NNCGISLRNDPANS
-380 DIEQLDDTDDMDSF
+380 EQLDDVDDMDSF
-394 MSLIPEGGE
+394 MSLIPECGE
-403 YSSEEVETVKNDKEP
+403 YSPEEVETVKNDNEP
-418 TMKQRKAECS
+418 IMKQIKAECS

-471 QNHIKELKN
+471 QKHIKELKS
-480 ESKKEEIIEYIIN
+480 ESKIEEITEYIIN
-493 TINEKNSRTLINSLD
+493 TVNEKNSRTLINSLD

-547 VV
+547 VA

>member
-36 NSYKSKINIDFRGLT
+36 NSYKSRINIDFRGLT
-51 NDIMTKLGYEPNTI
+51 NNVMNKLGYEPNTI

-86 YPYVSAPDNLLL
+86 YPYVSAPDDLLL

-162 FDTIKNQGRV
+162 FDTIKNHGRV
-172 NVRISFDGSLKD
+172 NVRISFDGNLKN

-202 VHPVQQLDNDITKI
+202 VQPVQQLDNDITKL
-216 ISEMKKEMD
+216 ISEMR
-225 ELKEK
+225 
-230 EKEQAKE
+230 
-237 IAVLKEQAK
+237 K
-246 EIDELKEQV
+246 EIDELKKENADIKEQV
-255 NKLQEELNERRGN
+255 KKLQEELNERRGT
-268 EKSDIESSIRI
+268 EKSDIESSIRN
-279 PEHDREE
+279 PEHTEDPEHT
-286 AENTENSETVGQSDK
+286 ENSENSENSETSETSETVEQSEKPSIESEHTENSETVEQSDK
-301 PITETEDAENS
+301 P
-312 ETVGQI
+312 
-318 NRNSNETVGQSEKQP
+318 
-333 NTESENTENTETNRQ
+333 
-348 INRSYTE
+348 
-355 TIGQSEKPSIGSE
+355 SIESE
-368 NNGWNSYWNDPT
+368 NNGGISLCNNPT
-380 DIEQLDDTDDMDSF
+380 DNEQLDDTDDMDSF
-394 MSLIPEGGE
+394 MSLIPECGE
-403 YSSEEVETVKNDKEP
+403 YSPEEVETVKNDNEQIK
-418 TMKQRKAECS
+418 KQRKAECS

-462 WRSEKKDEY
+462 WRSAKKDEY
-471 QNHIKELKN
+471 QNHIKELKS
-480 ESKKEEIIEYIIN
+480 ESKTEEITEYIIN
-493 TINEKNSRTLINSLD
+493 TVNEKDSRTLINSLD
-508 EAYYKI
+508 EVYYKI

-523 DRITNVYYKNV
+523 DRITNLYYKNV

-547 VV
+547 VA

>member
-51 NDIMTKLGYEPNTI
+51 NDVMKKLGYEPNTI

-86 YPYVSAPDNLLL
+86 YPYISAPDDLLL

-162 FDTIKNQGRV
+162 FDTIKNHGRV

-184 AKEEL
+184 VKEEL

-202 VHPVQQLDNDITKI
+202 VQPVQQLDNDITKL
-216 ISEMKKEMD
+216 ISEMKKEIE
-225 ELKEK
+225 ELKE
-230 EKEQAKE
+230 QVKE
-237 IAVLKEQAK
+237 IPV
-246 EIDELKEQV
+246 LKEQV
-255 NKLQEELNERRGN
+255 NKLQEELNERRGT
-268 EKSDIESSIRI
+268 EKSDIESSILNT
-279 PEHDREE
+279 EHDREV
-286 AENTENSETVGQSDK
+286 AENSETIGQSDK
-301 PITETEDAENS
+301 P
-312 ETVGQI
+312 
-318 NRNSNETVGQSEKQP
+318 
-333 NTESENTENTETNRQ
+333 
-348 INRSYTE
+348 
-355 TIGQSEKPSIGSE
+355 SIESE
-368 NNGWNSYWNDPT
+368 NNGGISLLNDPT
-380 DIEQLDDTDDMDSF
+380 DNEQLDDTDDMDSF
-394 MSLIPEGGE
+394 MSLIPECGE
-403 YSSEEVETVKNDKEP
+403 YSSEEVETVKNDNEP
-418 TMKQRKAECS
+418 IKKQRKAECS

-462 WRSEKKDEY
+462 WRSAKKDEY
-471 QNHIKELKN
+471 QNHIKELKS
-480 ESKKEEIIEYIIN
+480 ESKKEEITEYIIN
-493 TINEKNSRTLINSLD
+493 TVNEKNSRTLINSLD

-523 DRITNVYYKNV
+523 DRITNLYYKNV

-547 VV
+547 VA

>member
-7 ILNSD
+7 ILDSD

-51 NDIMTKLGYEPNTI
+51 NNVMKKLGYEPNTI

-86 YPYVSAPDNLLL
+86 YPYVSAPDELLL

-162 FDTIKNQGRV
+162 FDTIKNHGRV

-202 VHPVQQLDNDITKI
+202 VQPVQQLDNDITKL
-216 ISEMKKEMD
+216 ISEMK
-225 ELKEK
+225 
-230 EKEQAKE
+230 
-237 IAVLKEQAK
+237 K

-255 NKLQEELNERRGN
+255 KEIPVLKEQVNKLKDELNELRGT
-268 EKSDIESSIRI
+268 EKPDIESSIRN
-279 PEHDREE
+279 PEHDKE
-286 AENTENSETVGQSDK
+286 S
-301 PITETEDAENS
+301 TEDAEDS
-312 ETVGQI
+312 ETV
-318 NRNSNETVGQSEKQP
+318 E
-333 NTESENTENTETNRQ
+333 
-348 INRSYTE
+348 
-355 TIGQSEKPSIGSE
+355 QSEKPSIGSE
-368 NNGWNSYWNDPT
+368 NNSVISLWNNPT
-380 DIEQLDDTDDMDSF
+380 DNEQLDDTEDMDSF
-394 MSLIPEGGE
+394 MSLIPECGE
-403 YSSEEVETVKNDKEP
+403 YSPEEVEAVKNDNEP
-418 TMKQRKAECS
+418 IKKQRKAECS

-462 WRSEKKDEY
+462 WRSAKKDEY
-471 QNHIKELKN
+471 QNHIKELKS
-480 ESKKEEIIEYIIN
+480 ESKKEEITEYIIN
-493 TINEKNSRTLINSLD
+493 TVNEKNSRTLINSLD
-508 EAYYKI
+508 EVYYKI
-514 TMGIVKKNQ
+514 TMEIVKKNQ
-523 DRITNVYYKNV
+523 DRITNLYYKNV

-547 VV
+547 VA

>member
-51 NDIMTKLGYEPNTI
+51 NDVMKKLGYEPNTI

-86 YPYVSAPDNLLL
+86 YPYVSAPDDLLL

-141 RHTRDYVNKLISS
+141 KHTRDYVNKLILS

-162 FDTIKNQGRV
+162 FDTIKNHGRV

-202 VHPVQQLDNDITKI
+202 AQPVQQLDNDITKLI
-216 ISEMKKEMD
+216 LEMK
-225 ELKEK
+225 
-230 EKEQAKE
+230 
-237 IAVLKEQAK
+237 K
-246 EIDELKEQV
+246 EIDELKKENTDIKEQV
-255 NKLQEELNERRGN
+255 KKLKDELNEQRGI
-268 EKSDIESSIRI
+268 EKSDIESSIQN
-279 PEHDREE
+279 PEHDRED
-286 AENTENSETVGQSDK
+286 AEQAENSETVEQSDK
-301 PITETEDAENS
+301 PITE
-312 ETVGQI
+312 
-318 NRNSNETVGQSEKQP
+318 P
-333 NTESENTENTETNRQ
+333 
-348 INRSYTE
+348 
-355 TIGQSEKPSIGSE
+355 E
-368 NNGWNSYWNDPT
+368 NNSGISLLNDPT
-380 DIEQLDDTDDMDSF
+380 DNEQLDDTDDMDSF
-394 MSLIPEGGE
+394 MSLIPECGE
-403 YSSEEVETVKNDKEP
+403 YSSEEVEAVKNDNEP
-418 TMKQRKAECS
+418 IKKQRKAECS

-462 WRSEKKDEY
+462 WRSAKKDEY
-471 QNHIKELKN
+471 QNHIKELKS
-480 ESKKEEIIEYIIN
+480 ESKIEEITEYIIN
-493 TINEKNSRTLINSLD
+493 TVNEKNSRTLINSLD
-508 EAYYKI
+508 EVYYRI
-514 TMGIVKKNQ
+514 TMEIVKKNQ
-523 DRITNVYYKNV
+523 NRITNLYYKNV

-547 VV
+547 VA

>member
-7 ILNSD
+7 ILKSD
-12 LTDKQILFQLARIN
+12 LTDKQILFQLTRIN

-51 NDIMTKLGYEPNTI
+51 NDIMKKLGYEPNTI

-86 YPYVSAPDNLLL
+86 YPYVSAPDELLL

-141 RHTRDYVNKLISS
+141 KHTRDYVNKLISS

-162 FDTIKNQGRV
+162 FDTIKNHGRV
-172 NVRISFDGSLKD
+172 NVRISFDGNLKD

-202 VHPVQQLDNDITKI
+202 VHPVQQLDNDVTKLI
-216 ISEMKKEMD
+216 AEMK
-225 ELKEK
+225 
-230 EKEQAKE
+230 
-237 IAVLKEQAK
+237 K

-255 NKLQEELNERRGN
+255 NKLQEELNERRGT
-268 EKSDIESSIRI
+268 EKSDIDSSILI
-279 PEHDREE
+279 PEHDRECTE
-286 AENTENSETVGQSDK
+286 DEENPETVEQSEKPNTEK
-301 PITETEDAENS
+301 EDAENS
-312 ETVGQI
+312 ETNEQI
-318 NRNSNETVGQSEKQP
+318 NRSSNETVE
-333 NTESENTENTETNRQ
+333 
-348 INRSYTE
+348 
-355 TIGQSEKPSIGSE
+355 QSEKPSIETE
-368 NNGWNSYWNDPT
+368 NNGGISLCNDPT
-380 DIEQLDDTDDMDSF
+380 NSEQLDDVDDMDSF
-394 MSLIPEGGE
+394 MSLIPESGE
-403 YSSEEVETVKNDKEP
+403 YSSEEVETVKNDNEAVK
-418 TMKQRKAECS
+418 KQRKAECS

-462 WRSEKKDEY
+462 WRSAKKDEY
-471 QNHIKELKN
+471 QNHIKELKS
-480 ESKKEEIIEYIIN
+480 ESKIEEITEYIIN
-493 TINEKNSRTLINSLD
+493 TVNEKNSRTLINSLD
-508 EAYYKI
+508 EIYYKI

-547 VV
+547 VA

>member
-12 LTDKQILFQLARIN
+12 LTDKQILFQLTRIN

-51 NDIMTKLGYEPNTI
+51 NDIMKKLGYEPNTI

-86 YPYVSAPDNLLL
+86 YPYVSAPDDLLL

-141 RHTRDYVNKLISS
+141 KHTRDYVNKLILS

-162 FDTIKNQGRV
+162 FDTIKNHGRV
-172 NVRISFDGSLKD
+172 NVRISFDGTLKD

-202 VHPVQQLDNDITKI
+202 VHPVQQLDNDDITKLI
-216 ISEMKKEMD
+216 TDMAKK
-225 ELKEK
+225 
-230 EKEQAKE
+230 
-237 IAVLKEQAK
+237 IAILE
-246 EIDELKEQV
+246 EQV
-255 NKLQEELNERRGN
+255 NKLQEELNERRGV
-268 EKSDIESSIRI
+268 EKSDIERSDIERSIRI
-279 PEHDREE
+279 PEHDREF
-286 AENTENSETVGQSDK
+286 
-301 PITETEDAENS
+301 TEDAENS
-312 ETVGQI
+312 ETVEQ
-318 NRNSNETVGQSEKQP
+318 SNGSS
-333 NTESENTENTETNRQ
+333 N
-348 INRSYTE
+348 E
-355 TIGQSEKPSIGSE
+355 TIGQSDKPSTESE
-368 NNGWNSYWNDPT
+368 NNGGISLWSDPT
-380 DIEQLDDTDDMDSF
+380 NNEQLDDADDMDSF
-394 MSLIPEGGE
+394 MSLIPECGE
-403 YSSEEVETVKNDKEP
+403 YSSEEVETVKNDNEP
-418 TMKQRKAECS
+418 IMKQRKAEHS

-462 WRSEKKDEY
+462 WRSAKKDDY
-471 QNHIKELKN
+471 QNHIKELKS
-480 ESKKEEIIEYIIN
+480 ESKTEEITEYIIN
-493 TINEKNSRTLINSLD
+493 TVNEKNSRTLINSLD
-508 EAYYKI
+508 EIYYKI

-547 VV
+547 VA